1 MKTVGAALTACGKKI
16 MRLDEFTERE
26 REQRGHGEDL
36 QDTHTQGACVHV
48 CVRVGVGQAAETEE
62 DHCFHCHLMP
72 TFLHNEVKTTEQARG
87 VGMESAS

>member
-1 MKTVGAALTACGKKI
+1 

-36 QDTHTQGACVHV
+36 QDTHTQGACLRP
-48 CVRVGVGQAAETEE
+48 CWVGEAAETEE
-62 DHCFHCHLMP
+62 DDCFHCQLMP
-72 TFLHNEVKTTEQARG
+72 TFLHKEVKTTEQARG